1 MGGFAMKSPANREGS
16 ALILTLLLL
25 ALMLTLVLYYVS
37 LVRLE
42 TQVSGYVSSQN
53 ITRAELDR
61 ALGEALAELEN
72 AHLIRAATGRT
83 TLTPDT
89 LTALVSQGGGGAVSG
104 LITEAE
110 LTTLGWPMPA
120 EIRNQ
125 IESASWGLGPET
137 NGLQRASAWAIV
149 PLSGLLDPEGLP
161 SDWNTEDLNFVKGVS
176 DKRVYFSAAE
186 FIEAN
191 IEAFPDLIPV
201 FMPGAYSRDRGWY
214 DFENRLWQTTTE
226 VGPADNRQILSMD
239 PLKWSEAEVNA
250 LFAERYGGRDASMA
264 SAFMDFIEGKTLPR
278 NPNGITAVPVPMFN
292 EVSASITVTNL
303 GDTISIAYT
312 LEIEIWYPFQ
322 GNLNSNTYRVV
333 GSPSLKSVL
342 DPDGL
347 IPVTIEENREFI
359 CPEGDVTSAF
369 KVVKLIEFTKIY
381 PASPDP
387 VIDVVW
393 DLGGLE
399 IKQVGEDTPVD
410 RLPEGLTLTI
420 LSPKEAASIEVVD
433 PVLNHNINLWK
444 EVDGHSLSEVNQ
456 VAKQVKEDDSENLT
470 DGWIRWTPAGQP
482 GEGEEREWEEG
493 WIGFLPL
500 DEPFKSVDLF
510 AEEGQWWLQH
520 TRRQPNWEPGK
531 WQRSKVNPNSR
542 YMESLSAVFNGLPLS
557 KWPGENTTDLLTL
570 EMAVALANGLAYE
583 MGEDN
588 GANQRGGWTD
598 ALEPA
603 LIGGNEPV
611 DRHVAESIIRQS
623 LERLDVGYQLYGLIL
638 CSEVRTADGNVR
650 SRQRQVY
657 TIWLDPYPTNEG
669 RIAMMKISWT
679 SLP

>member
-1 MGGFAMKSPANREGS
+1 MKSPANREGS

-149 PLSGLLDPEGLP
+149 PLTGLLDPEGMISGWRTDHLGYP
-161 SDWNTEDLNFVKGVS
+161 KEIPDGQVF
-176 DKRVYFSAAE
+176 FSAGE
-186 FIEAN
+186 FRKAY
-191 IEAFPDLIPV
+191 PDADPLFI
-201 FMPGAYSRDRGWY
+201 PGAYSRDLGWY
-214 DFENRLWQTTTE
+214 DFNQNLWQTNVTVGAE
-226 VGPADNRQILSMD
+226 VLSMH
-239 PLKWSEAEVNA
+239 PLTWPEEVIPA
-250 LFAERYGGRDASMA
+250 LFQARYPDRDYAA
-264 SAFMDFIEGKTLPR
+264 IAAAFLDFRKGKTLPTH
-278 NPNGITAVPVPMFN
+278 PDGITAVPVPMFN
-292 EVSASITVTNL
+292 EVTATMTVRNL
-303 GDTISIAYT
+303 GDM
-312 LEIEIWYPFQ
+312 LEIRHQLDLEIWYPFP
-322 GNLNSNTYRVV
+322 GNVNTNRYEVARTPALEALNASSTVFALASV
-333 GSPSLKSVL
+333 DSDDDWAFTSP
-342 DPDGL
+342 G
-347 IPVTIEENREFI
+347 
-359 CPEGDVTSAF
+359 GDVETAF
-369 KVVKLIEFTKIY
+369 AVLTLNVINAPQPAVPGQVIEM
-381 PASPDP
+381 A
-387 VIDVVW
+387 W
-393 DLGGLE
+393 NLEGLE
-399 IKQVGEDTPVD
+399 IEQLDEGVAD
-410 RLPEGLTLTI
+410 RLPGGLKFMMPALTVPPSGGVERVTATL
-420 LSPKEAASIEVVD
+420 EVED
-433 PVLNHNINLWK
+433 PVLNYDAGRWK
-444 EVDGHSLSEVNQ
+444 TVTTNSLSAINPTAIAARDAE
-456 VAKQVKEDDSENLT
+456 ELS
-470 DGWIRWTPAGQP
+470 DGWMRWTPAGRS
-482 GEGEEREWEEG
+482 GEWQES

-500 DEPFKSVDLF
+500 DSPWRSVDLF

-520 TRRQPNWEPGK
+520 TREPDWEPGI
-531 WQRSKVNPNSR
+531 WGRDKVNPNANQA
-542 YMESLSAVFNGLPLS
+542 EAFSAVFMGVPLS
-557 KWPGENTTDLLTL
+557 QLPDLPATDAPLPEIAYDLGK
-570 EMAVALANGLAYE
+570 EMAANYLLDEPTDG
-583 MGEDN
+583 
-588 GANQRGGWTD
+588 RGTWTASFEATMIRD
-598 ALEPA
+598 YQIE
-603 LIGGNEPV
+603 
-611 DRHVAESIIRQS
+611 RHEAESLIQES
-623 LERLDVGYQLYGLIL
+623 LARLSVNHQVYGLFMCAEL
-638 CSEVRTADGNVR
+638 RSADGNVR